1 MDHDFWLSR
10 WHANQIGFHEAE
22 ANARLVAH
30 FDALALGPSGRIFV
44 PLCGKTRDIAWFLS
58 KGHAVTGV
66 ELSALAIAQLFE
78 DLGAAPTITNA
89 GPMRRYSAANLDV
102 FVGDLFDLTQDMTGP
117 VDAVYDRGALVALPA
132 AMRTRYAAHV
142 TRITQSAPQ
151 LVICLEYD
159 QTLMDGP
166 PFSIDPHELRRLYG
180 GQYRQTLLGS
190 GRATGRLSHLV
201 AQESAWLLR

>member
-1 MDHDFWLSR
+1 MDPDFWHSR
-10 WHANQIGFHEAE
+10 WKANQIGFHEAE

-30 FDALALGPSGRIFV
+30 FDALALTPGGRMFV

-58 KGHAVTGV
+58 KGHAVVGV
-66 ELSALAIAQLFE
+66 ELSALAISQLFE
-78 DLGAAPTITNA
+78 DLGAAPAITDA
-89 GPMRRYSAANLDV
+89 GPMRRYRAANLDIY
-102 FVGDLFDLTQDMTGP
+102 VGDLFDLTQDMTGP

-132 AMRTRYAAHV
+132 AMRSRYAAHV
-142 TRITQSAPQ
+142 THITQAAPQ

-166 PFSIDPHELRRLYG
+166 PFSIDPEELRRLYG

>member
-30 FDALALGPSGRIFV
+30 FDALALGPGGRIFV

-78 DLGAAPTITNA
+78 DLGAAPTITDA

-142 TRITQSAPQ
+142 TRITQAAPQ

-180 GQYRQTLLGS
+180 GQYLQTLLGS
-190 GRATGRLSHLV
+190 GRATGRLSHIV

>member
-30 FDALALGPSGRIFV
+30 FDALALGPGGRIFV